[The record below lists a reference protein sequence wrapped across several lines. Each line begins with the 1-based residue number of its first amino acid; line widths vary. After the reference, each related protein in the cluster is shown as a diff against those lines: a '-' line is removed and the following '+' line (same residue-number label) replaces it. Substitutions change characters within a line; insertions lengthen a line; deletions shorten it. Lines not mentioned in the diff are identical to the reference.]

1 MESEVVED
9 PIEFF
14 GALGGLHD
22 VRING
27 ISLDIEEQILALMID
42 DLYWNFEGT
51 PEYPGERPCALI
63 FFGVSSLK
71 FHGDIE
77 EGLRIGELRVMEEVG
92 PLKPYRLEVDLNIG
106 GVTKAGKSITASF
119 GSLEIENSEIT

>member
-1 MESEVVED
+1 VESESIEN

-14 GALGGLHD
+14 AALGGLHD
-22 VRING
+22 VRINS
-27 ISLDIEEQILALMID
+27 IALDIEEQILALMLD

-51 PEYPGERPCALI
+51 PEYPGERPCVLL
-63 FFGVSSLK
+63 FFGVSAVK
-71 FHGDIE
+71 FHCGIDEGMRISELRIIE
-77 EGLRIGELRVMEEVG
+77 EAG

-119 GSLEIENSEIT
+119 GALEIENSEIG